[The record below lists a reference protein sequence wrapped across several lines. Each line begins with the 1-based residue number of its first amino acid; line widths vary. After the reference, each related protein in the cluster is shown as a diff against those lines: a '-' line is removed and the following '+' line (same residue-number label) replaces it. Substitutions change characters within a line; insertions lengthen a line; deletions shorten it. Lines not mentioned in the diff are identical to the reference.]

1 MISQWLKA
9 KEKSAVI
16 YNGRYYT
23 YNEIIEAS
31 KELDINNALYNGVL
45 CCWEEDVFIQLLT
58 IIRGLSDNLPVYFGK
73 EEALEALEAID
84 ELINLESIFL
94 IANSS
99 GTTGRKKFIFKRAS
113 QWLESFD
120 AYSETF
126 DIKESDVLFI
136 NGSLS
141 YTANLYSAFHILHI
155 GGTILLSKDKN
166 PKKWIEAI
174 EIYKATIAYLVPS
187 KLRLLSKAFI
197 TQWKQSLEITTAG
210 EALSPVVL
218 NKLYSVCPNV
228 KVHHYYG
235 AAELGHISA
244 ISHEELLIRPTS
256 VGRAFK
262 GVDIRIRQG
271 VIYGSSLYSLSTG
284 KEYDSA
290 YDYGVLDEDGYLY
303 VTGRKDTQ
311 INVHGRKFD
320 AMDVIKE
327 LSCIQGV
334 EDILF
339 IAPKNADPEKG
350 KSYHLYV
357 VAEATINATS
367 LENELKTYLLDN
379 ILQWQWPNQ
388 MQVVPNGIYSETGKY
403 DMVKIGELFY

>member
-1 MISQWLKA
+1 MINQWLEA
-9 KEKSAVI
+9 SEKRAVI
-16 YNGRYYT
+16 YNADSYT

-31 KELDINNALYNGVL
+31 KKLDISESVYDGVL
-45 CCWEEDVFIQLLT
+45 CCWGEDVFIQLLAV
-58 IIRGLSDNLPVYFGK
+58 IRGLNDNMPVYFGK
-73 EEALEALEAID
+73 EEALYERDEECDLE
-84 ELINLESIFL
+84 NIFL
-94 IANSS
+94 IATSS
-99 GTTGRKKFIFKRAS
+99 GTTGRKKFIYKRAS
-113 QWLESFD
+113 QWLESFE

-126 DIKESDVLFI
+126 DIKERDVLFL

-141 YTANLYSAFHILHI
+141 YTANLYSALHILHT

-166 PKKWIEAI
+166 PKKWIELI
-174 EIYKATIAYLVPS
+174 ETYEASISYLVPS
-187 KLRLLSKAFI
+187 KLRLLSKVFTAPWQHRI
-197 TQWKQSLEITTAG
+197 EITTAG
-210 EALSPVVL
+210 EALAPAVL
-218 NKLYSVCPNV
+218 SKLYAVCPNV
-228 KVHHYYG
+228 KIHHYYG

-271 VIYGSSLYSLSTG
+271 VIYGSSLYSLSAG
-284 KEYDSA
+284 KQYDSA

-320 AMDVIKE
+320 TMDVIKQ
-327 LSCIQGV
+327 LRRIQGV

-339 IAPKNADPEKG
+339 IAPKNDDPLKG

-357 VAEATINATS
+357 VAEASTS
-367 LENELKTYLLDN
+367 RECLENELKTYLLEN
-379 ILQWQWPNQ
+379 TPQWQWPKQ

-403 DMVKIGELFY
+403 DIVKIGELFQ